1 VQAVTQPNIA
11 SPRRTATLEIG
22 GQDVVLAYAD
32 ERAEYEALRRGAIV
46 VDRSHRGR
54 LRVFG
59 EKSGEALTGLVTND
73 VLAMQPGQG
82 RYAAALSS
90 KGRIVADVRIF
101 AGVAS
106 YLVDTSARAW
116 PGLLGMVKKY
126 VNPRVS
132 GYRDDSHAIRDLGVF
147 GVDARNIV
155 AAVTGVSC
163 DVLGALAPYGHLDA
177 QLEDGSVTIARSPD
191 IAIEG
196 YELFVPFEM
205 FDRVWERAVDSGA
218 TPAGLGAWEIARVE
232 AGRVEWGI
240 DIDES
245 TIPQEANFD
254 ELDAI
259 SYTKGCYIGQEVVAR
274 VHFRGRDADLVG
286 EFLEAHVVVVLLHR
300 YPAGQPFRV
309 RRRRELDGG
318 LVEHLGAVQLVH
330 RMADDDLPDSSLVFL
345 GLLRKF
351 GRGFHGKGGGSG
363 HGRVFQTMGS
373 VLKNSRSVARLVSPA
388 ASSPLMA
395 CASSDSS
402 HAAPADMSVRATGR
416 G

>member
-1 VQAVTQPNIA
+1 VTQPNIA

-32 ERAEYEALRRGAIV
+32 ERAEYEALRRRAIV

-54 LRVFG
+54 LRIFG

-73 VLAMQPGQG
+73 VLAMQPGHGQ
-82 RYAAALSS
+82 YAAALSS

-132 GYRDDSHAIRDLGVF
+132 GYRDDSHAIRDVGVF
-147 GVDARNIV
+147 GVEARAIV
-155 AAVTGVSC
+155 ASTTGVSAEVLAALLPYAHM
-163 DVLGALAPYGHLDA
+163 DVQLDGTA
-177 QLEDGSVTIARSPD
+177 ITIARSPD

-196 YELFVPFEM
+196 YELFIPFEI
-205 FDRVWERAVDSGA
+205 FDRVWEQAMDAGA

-254 ELDAI
+254 ELNAI

-274 VHFRGRDADLVG
+274 VHFRGHVNRHLRGLRAASTDAPPQGAQLIDDSGNHVG
-286 EFLEAHVVVVLLHR
+286 DVRSSVASPRLGGIAI
-300 YPAGQPFRV
+300 GMV
-309 RRRRELDGG
+309 RREVEPGASLNAKWEGGERRVD
-318 LVEHLGAVQLVH
+318 VTT
-330 RMADDDLPDSSLVFL
+330 LP
-345 GLLRKF
+345 
-351 GRGFHGKGGGSG
+351 
-363 HGRVFQTMGS
+363 FQ
-373 VLKNSRSVARLVSPA
+373 A
-388 ASSPLMA
+388 
-395 CASSDSS
+395 
-402 HAAPADMSVRATGR
+402 
-416 G
+416 